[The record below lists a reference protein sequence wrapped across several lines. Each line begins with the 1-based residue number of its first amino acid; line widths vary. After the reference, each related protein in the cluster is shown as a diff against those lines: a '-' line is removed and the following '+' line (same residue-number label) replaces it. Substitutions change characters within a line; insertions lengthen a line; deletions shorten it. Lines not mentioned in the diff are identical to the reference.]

1 MELNKNSKWINFY
14 LRFNN
19 LRPTNFCDY
28 FWGSIKAILMSSVIS
43 FFIIYILI
51 SLISPIILFWY
62 EPERGIFLDFT
73 VFFGIM
79 AWFGL
84 IIGIILYKIIK
95 YYENKPYKFKP
106 KRNSL
111 IKQWYLDFKNK
122 HCTLITWK

>member
-19 LRPTNFCDY
+19 WYPTNFCDY
-28 FWGSIKAILMSSVIS
+28 FWGSIKAISISSVIS
-43 FFIIYILI
+43 FFIIYVLT

-62 EPERGIFLDFT
+62 EPERGSFLDFT
-73 VFFGIM
+73 VFFGII

-84 IIGIILYKIIK
+84 MIGIILYKIVK

-106 KRNSL
+106 KE
-111 IKQWYLDFKNK
+111 I
-122 HCTLITWK
+122 H